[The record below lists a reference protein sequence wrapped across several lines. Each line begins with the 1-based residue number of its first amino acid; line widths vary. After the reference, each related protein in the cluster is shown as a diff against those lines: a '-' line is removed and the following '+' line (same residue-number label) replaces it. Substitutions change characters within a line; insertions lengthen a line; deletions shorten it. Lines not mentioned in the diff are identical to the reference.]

1 MKLKEFITEA
11 GFLSAFKQGYADQ
24 QAGHKAAPKTA
35 APAAPAAKSPF
46 DIIPKKD
53 AKFILQNIIE
63 GKPLDANQMALIKK
77 VYNQL

>member
-24 QAGHKAAPKTA
+24 QAGHKAAPK
-35 APAAPAAKSPF
+35 PAAPAAKSPF
-46 DIIPKKD
+46 DIIPKRD
-53 AKFILQNIIE
+53 AKLILQNMIN
-63 GKPLDANQMALIKK
+63 GKPLDANQIALIKK